1 MFFALPASVLGRD
14 MPYNWVISSI
24 FSRASGSQLELDIY
38 EQWIRKK
45 KTKEITFRKI
55 EEIGW

>member
-14 MPYNWVISSI
+14 MPYNWVISNI
-24 FSRASGSQLELDIY
+24 FSRASGSQLDIY

-45 KTKEITFRKI
+45 ITKEITFRKI